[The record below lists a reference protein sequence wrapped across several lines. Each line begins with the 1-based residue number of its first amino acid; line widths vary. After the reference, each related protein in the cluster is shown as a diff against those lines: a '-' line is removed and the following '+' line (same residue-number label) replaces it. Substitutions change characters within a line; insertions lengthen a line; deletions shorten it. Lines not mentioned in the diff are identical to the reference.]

1 MKIGLAAWCVES
13 ILRTSLDVHKKPGTL
28 FFFIFFN
35 PKDTLS
41 IELSLN
47 VGSSDVNLNP
57 KSGIHINKK
66 TRKHLKFRKSYFSQ
80 GSSA

>member
-1 MKIGLAAWCVES
+1 MVCRIYTQDKSGPKQ
-13 ILRTSLDVHKKPGTL
+13 DVHKKPGTL